1 MDGVARTIR
10 AGGEPMPKA
19 ILKNGLIHPLEPLP
33 TDWAEGQEL
42 VVEAVPVDHAER
54 ADRWYRELEEAVAEI
69 DPEDER
75 RRHEALEA
83 LHREAKERARREM
96 ELP

>member
-1 MDGVARTIR
+1 
-10 AGGEPMPKA
+10 MPKA

-33 TDWAEGQEL
+33 AEWEEGQEL
-42 VVEAVPVDHAER
+42 VVEAVPADNGER
-54 ADRWYRELEEAVAEI
+54 TDRWYRELEEAVSEI

-75 RRHEALEA
+75 RRHEAIEA

-96 ELP
+96 GLP